1 MCCGLLRAVGAQF
14 YSSVVMFFSFYVI
27 GASTGLVLLLK
38 TTLQVWGFYIG
49 IFFAE
54 LVLVSLQV
62 LYITKINWKK
72 MAQNVNFLLSILI
85 IKKLNLY
92 KQAYESNKSA
102 NNGLLYNEN
111 EISSEYKLVR
121 SNSNYDA
128 KEKTNYRFRKDLYFQ
143 GVRILLGFLSCFTVF
158 LLSIYGRYLI

>member
-72 MAQNVNFLLSILI
+72 MAQNVYCLASILI
-85 IKKLNLY
+85 IKKT
-92 KQAYESNKSA
+92 KF
-102 NNGLLYNEN
+102 
-111 EISSEYKLVR
+111 I
-121 SNSNYDA
+121 
-128 KEKTNYRFRKDLYFQ
+128 
-143 GVRILLGFLSCFTVF
+143 
-158 LLSIYGRYLI
+158 

>member
-1 MCCGLLRAVGAQF
+1 MCCGILRAVGAQF

-54 LVLVSLQV
+54 FVLVSLQV

-72 MAQNVNFLLSILI
+72 MAQNVKYFFYKFFNLLLKI
-85 IKKLNLY
+85 
-92 KQAYESNKSA
+92 
-102 NNGLLYNEN
+102 
-111 EISSEYKLVR
+111 
-121 SNSNYDA
+121 
-128 KEKTNYRFRKDLYFQ
+128 
-143 GVRILLGFLSCFTVF
+143 
-158 LLSIYGRYLI
+158 